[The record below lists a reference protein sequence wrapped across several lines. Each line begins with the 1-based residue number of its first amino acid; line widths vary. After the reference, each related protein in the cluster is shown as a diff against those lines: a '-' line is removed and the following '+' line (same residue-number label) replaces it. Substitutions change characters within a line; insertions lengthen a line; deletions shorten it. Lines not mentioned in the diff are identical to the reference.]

1 MQNGECIR
9 IRGAREHNL
18 KDLDLDIPTGRLV
31 VVTGLSGSGKSSLA
45 FDTVYAEGQRRYV
58 ESLSAYARQ
67 FLDEMQKPDVDHIE
81 GLPPAIAIEQRMH
94 GPNPRSTVA
103 TTTEVYDYLRLL
115 YARCGTPHCPRCGR
129 AVTQQSADEIVDEV
143 LKLSGDTRFMVLAPL
158 VRGQRGEHKDV
169 LRRIQREGFV
179 RVRVNG
185 DVYDVKVPPPLAKT
199 KRHTIEAVIDRM
211 VIRPKLRARLA
222 DSVEMALRLG
232 EGLVV
237 ISYESG
243 RGSWRDM
250 LYSQQYACPTCHI
263 SFDELTPRSFSF
275 NSPYGACP
283 ACDGIGTQMEFDEE
297 LLITSPDKPL
307 GAGAIGLLVHQ
318 ARRLRIDAEE
328 LTAGFAREAKVDASL
343 PWSKLSAKARK
354 FFLYGPGGPHEAAGR
369 HGTHGHHG
377 HPYSRPLGDDGFPG
391 LVPLLR
397 ERFEQTGS
405 ESVRTRLM
413 ATMSDLPCPICKG
426 ARLKAEALSVTVA
439 GRTIGEVV
447 RMSIAEAA
455 QFVNQ
460 LDLKGQAAV
469 ISAPIVR
476 HLRSQLRF
484 MDQVGVGYLTLDRMT
499 QTLAGGEAQ
508 RVRLASQ
515 VGSGLVGVCYV
526 LDEPTI
532 GLHPRDN
539 ERLLAILRNLR
550 DMGNTLLVVEHDEDT
565 IRAAD
570 YVIDMGPGAG
580 LAGGQ
585 VVCQGTV
592 ERIIECPASLTGSFL
607 SGRSSFTIPSKRRPV
622 SKKQAITVRKA
633 AEHNLKKIDVS
644 VPLGAFTC
652 VTGVSG
658 SGKSTLVGEIL
669 LPALRRELGFG
680 HEKPGRYDRLLG
692 AAGIDKVIEIDQS
705 PIGRTPRSNAATYTG
720 VFDLIRGV
728 FVQTKDAKI
737 RGYKPGRFSFNVMGG
752 RCETC
757 QGQGVKKIEM
767 HFLPDLF
774 VVCQQCHGARYNR
787 ETLEI
792 RYRGRNIADVLD
804 MSVTEALGFF
814 ENYPKIVTQ
823 LTALSEVG
831 LGYIKIGQPS
841 TTLSGGEAQRVKL
854 AAELGRAST
863 GRTLYVLDEPTT
875 GLHFADIQQLLT
887 VLARLVD
894 KGNTVLVIEHN
905 LEVIAHADWII
916 DLGPEGGEAGGQVV
930 ATGTPETLAQHPTS
944 HTGRYL
950 NNYLTRHAA
959 RRRG

>member
-1 MQNGECIR
+1 MQNDECIR

-18 KDLDLDIPTGRLV
+18 KDLDLDIPTGQLV

-45 FDTVYAEGQRRYV
+45 FDTIYAEGQRRYV

-81 GLPPAIAIEQRMH
+81 GLPPAIAIEQRLH

-115 YARCGTPHCPRCGR
+115 YARCGTPHCPKCGR
-129 AVTQQSADEIVDEV
+129 AVTQQSADEIIDEV
-143 LKLSGDTRFMVLAPL
+143 LRLPGDTRFMVLAPL
-158 VRGQRGEHKDV
+158 IRGQRGEHKDI

-179 RVRVNG
+179 RVRING
-185 DVYDVKVPPPLAKT
+185 DVYDVKTPPPLAKT

-222 DSVEMALRLG
+222 DSIEMALRLG

-237 ISYESG
+237 VSREGG
-243 RGSWRDM
+243 RGGWTDT
-250 LYSQQYACPTCHI
+250 LYSQQYACPTCHV

-283 ACDGIGTQMEFDEE
+283 ACDGIGTRMEFDEE
-297 LLITSPDKPL
+297 LLVTAPGKPL
-307 GAGAIGLLVHQ
+307 AGGAIDLLAHQ
-318 ARRLRIDAEE
+318 ARRLRVDVDDFVAR
-328 LTAGFAREAKVDASL
+328 FAREAKVDASL
-343 PWSKLSAKARK
+343 PWAELPAKAQK
-354 FFLYGPGGPHEAAGR
+354 VFLYGPAGSAEALAR
-369 HGTHGHHG
+369 HNHHGNHGHHHAPPVDG
-377 HPYSRPLGDDGFPG
+377 VGFPG

-405 ESVRTRLM
+405 EAVRTKLM
-413 ATMSDLPCPICKG
+413 ETMSDQPCPVCKG
-426 ARLKAEALSVTVA
+426 ARLRAEALSVTVA
-439 GRTIGEVV
+439 DRTIGELV

-455 QFVNQ
+455 AFVNG
-460 LDLKGQAAV
+460 LELKGQAA
-469 ISAPIVR
+469 IIGAPILR

-484 MDQVGVGYLTLDRMT
+484 MDEVGVGYLTLDRMT

-539 ERLLAILRNLR
+539 ERLLTILRDLR
-550 DMGNTLLVVEHDEDT
+550 DMGNSLLVVEHDEDT
-565 IRAAD
+565 ILAAD
-570 YVIDMGPGAG
+570 HVIDMGPGAG
-580 LAGGQ
+580 ATGGN
-585 VVCQGTV
+585 VVCQGPVKT
-592 ERIIECPASLTGSFL
+592 ILKCSTSLTGTFL
-607 SGRSSFTIPSKRRPV
+607 SGKSNFTIPSKRRPV
-622 SKKQAITVRKA
+622 SMKQAVTVRKA
-633 AEHNLKKIDVS
+633 SEHNLKKIDVA

-669 LPALRRELGFG
+669 LPALRRELGSL
-680 HEKPGRYDRLLG
+680 HQKPGRFEKLLG

-720 VFDLIRGV
+720 VFDLIRNV

-804 MSVTEALGFF
+804 MSVTEALSFF
-814 ENYPKIVTQ
+814 ENYSKIVAQ
-823 LTALSEVG
+823 LTALNEVG

-854 AAELGRAST
+854 AAELGKVAT

-875 GLHFADIQQLLT
+875 GLHFADIQQLLS

-894 KGNTVLVIEHN
+894 RGNTVLVIEHN
-905 LEVIAHADWII
+905 LEVIAHADWIV
-916 DLGPEGGEAGGQVV
+916 DLGPEGGDAGGQVV
-930 ATGTPETLAQHPTS
+930 ATGTPEQLSEHPTS

-950 NNYLTRHAA
+950 KEYLARHAS
-959 RRRG
+959 RRG